1 MAQQANL
8 TLELDKVKDLLLC
21 QGDTGVP
28 KSCYYCSIAS
38 FEKN

>member
-1 MAQQANL
+1 MLLDWGKTFLNGLGYVLSFRKA
-8 TLELDKVKDLLLC
+8 LEN
-21 QGDTGVP
+21 P